1 MADEKK
7 KTNRSK
13 KMKSVLIAGK
23 ANEVCEAL
31 KRTAQKYKGMTVATY
46 IKLKQLE
53 EIERKQ
59 LNAIF
64 AEK

>member
-1 MADEKK
+1 
-7 KTNRSK
+7 
-13 KMKSVLIAGK
+13 MKSVLIAGK
-23 ANEVCEAL
+23 AFTVCEDL
-31 KRTAQKYKGMTVATY
+31 KQLAEKYKGMTVANY

-59 LNAIF
+59 LNALC